1 MTERTRILRRR
12 KRNYEGAP
20 DAFLPRVVYHYH
32 RKRRKI
38 ANQLIT
44 KHIEFVPSE
53 AELGLRGRLLL
64 GYFRRFSSH
73 YKALPIVGYGAATQ
87 ALGPVAEPT
96 TATVTAP
103 CAPGGT
109 PQHCERASPDIE
121 ARILENALVAA
132 CSSAFVANGRIVVP
146 DYYVDRADAVISDRR
161 LLYWQGAD
169 RMGLILQSPGD
180 SYEAGLSLFA
190 SGAYNWYHW
199 LIEVLPA
206 AFLSERLS
214 PDLARV
220 PLVIPAEIA
229 ELATFRESL
238 ELFRNGR
245 EVITLG
251 PGTHHFDRLIL
262 IDGPVREPM
271 NMRPGK
277 WPSLDDYAFNPT
289 VLEAYRNA
297 IRDRLGVTA
306 GRHDDRIFLARGHGR
321 RAYNQDELLAIAERH
336 GFRPVYPERLTFREQ
351 VETLT
356 GAAFVIG
363 PSGAAFAN
371 TLFCQP
377 GTRLLSWLVPQYAGF
392 CSYAN
397 IATVTG
403 SELRYLFA
411 TPDRPIESS
420 FDAFWAEY
428 RIDPA
433 EFEAALRMAL
443 DPAARY

>member
-1 MTERTRILRRR
+1 MTERTGLLRRR
-12 KRNYEGAP
+12 KRHYEGAP

-44 KHIEFVPSE
+44 RHIEFVPSE
-53 AELGLRGRLLL
+53 AELGLQGRLLL

-73 YKALPIVGYGAATQ
+73 YKALPIVGYEAAMRT
-87 ALGPVAEPT
+87 LSRVAEAT
-96 TATVTAP
+96 TANVTAP
-103 CAPGGT
+103 CAPGET
-109 PQHCERASPDIE
+109 PGERMCASPDVE
-121 ARILENALVAA
+121 AREIRAAQVAA
-132 CSSAFVANGRIVVP
+132 CSSAFVADGRIVVP
-146 DYYVDRADAVISDRR
+146 DYYVSRPHAVISDRR

-169 RMGLILQSPGD
+169 GMGLILQSPGERYPD
-180 SYEAGLSLFA
+180 GLSLFA

-206 AFLSERLS
+206 AFLSERLPTETS
-214 PDLARV
+214 RL

-229 ELATFRESL
+229 DLATFRDSL

-245 EVITLG
+245 DVIALG
-251 PGTHHFDRLIL
+251 PGTHHFDRLVL
-262 IDGPVREPM
+262 IDAPVREPM
-271 NMRPGK
+271 NMRPGR
-277 WPSLDDYAFNPT
+277 WPSPEDYAFNPA
-289 VLEAYRNA
+289 VLDAYRHA
-297 IRDRLGVTA
+297 IRDRLGLVP
-306 GRHDDRIFLARGHGR
+306 GRHDDRIFLARAHGR

-336 GFRPVYPERLTFREQ
+336 GFRAVYPERLSFREQ
-351 VETLT
+351 VQTLM
-356 GAAFVIG
+356 GASHVIG

-377 GTRLLSWLVPQYAGF
+377 GTRLLSWLIPQYAGF
-392 CSYAN
+392 CSYMNVA
-397 IATVTG
+397 AVTG
-403 SELRYLFA
+403 STLRYLFG

-433 EFEAALRMAL
+433 GFEAALRMAL